1 MCIVTIGEILSE
13 HLGLLS
19 NFLINL
25 FGVFIGVYLALRL
38 DRRERRKI
46 ENQER
51 RRISES
57 LKVDL
62 QINLERIKSKD
73 EIIIYNFE
81 GIKRKIL
88 LTAFNTATLES
99 VINSGKL
106 TLFDTEL
113 QANLSDIHQV
123 LTLSRMM
130 TDRLLNFMTSIDRAL
145 TSPTGAKQILDWL
158 LDNLQFQY
166 KGLEILIPQ
175 TLKNLEK
182 QIEREKKE

>member
-1 MCIVTIGEILSE
+1 LKGLS
-13 HLGLLS
+13 GK
-19 NFLINL
+19 F
-25 FGVFIGVYLALRL
+25 
-38 DRRERRKI
+38 
-46 ENQER
+46 
-51 RRISES
+51 
-57 LKVDL
+57 
-62 QINLERIKSKD
+62 
-73 EIIIYNFE
+73 
-81 GIKRKIL
+81 

-106 TLFDTEL
+106 TLFDIEL

-158 LDNLQFQY
+158 LDNLKFQY
-166 KGLEILIPQ
+166 KGLEILIPE